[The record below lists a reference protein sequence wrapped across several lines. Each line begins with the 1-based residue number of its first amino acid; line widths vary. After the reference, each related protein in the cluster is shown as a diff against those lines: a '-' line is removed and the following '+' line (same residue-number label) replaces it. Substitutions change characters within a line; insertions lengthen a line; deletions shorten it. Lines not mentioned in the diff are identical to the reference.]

1 MTEANCD
8 CDGFPSMQRL
18 HVAHANRFCLCQRC
32 GAVREDV
39 YQGGAI
45 TRQVWYDSSDT
56 LSSDAARGE
65 AERVLRI
72 VRTEQLELKL

>member
-8 CDGFPSMQRL
+8 CGEFPPMQRL
-18 HVAHANRFCLCQRC
+18 HAAHANRFYLCQRC
-32 GAVREDV
+32 GAVREDI
-39 YQGGAI
+39 YQDGAI
-45 TRQVWYDSSDT
+45 TRQVWHASPDA
-56 LSSDAARGE
+56 LSSEVARQE